1 MANSTLRGKAL
12 FKNAANT
19 VKVANSVAGKIGPKH
34 PLAKQMYGDVL
45 VLVDSFGSLL
55 HPISS
60 DPSFRKKARWFGRNL
75 TKGTKN
81 AIALS
86 VGAIGGPAGLALAG
100 GGILIGFAVTHA
112 LDYAFK
118 YHAGTRTKDGE
129 KGLKKERE
137 NSPGYW
143 KNMGIIITNN
153 KGLNEVMN
161 MCAEFENDRQ
171 ALLKL
176 PMSAQSCDDCW
187 RLLEHLARCE
197 LRVHQVSAASRTFMD
212 FGLFMNSYMND
223 LGKKADEIRSKAI
236 SKAQKLFNLSPEE
249 MLKNLSASAHH
260 KTVFNTGGFIYGS
273 YGGGHEEWVKAT
285 NPELSGGGGAG
296 QLSGGD
302 IDKTMG
308 LSDIY
313 ARNSAATTVMAAGG
327 SLGYAVKNMVAR
339 PSNMSAAAAGGN
351 LGAAITGAAIDA
363 LQAYYDAKAL
373 AKVHLK
379 LQDYEAQGVNK
390 FEILAKI
397 DKQDV
402 EALRK
407 EVKIIFSTLC
417 NKISE
422 IDVIQKE
429 LSNDADYGAH
439 FKGKSLEDRCV
450 RITRFVKLFHEIVE
464 IRKVY
469 DAFYKCTFD
478 RTMSFEFD
486 KNESIALPMLSQTI
500 FKNVDDYIKSH
511 AKGRVP
517 CSLEK
522 HVCYMD
528 SGNGMEAECKLHHI
542 ESPPQVDKTRWE
554 GIPVHPGPS
563 GLSEYAKKHGMASTG
578 LRRTLNEKKTGGK
591 SWF

>member
-1 MANSTLRGKAL
+1 MANSTLRGKAPS
-12 FKNAANT
+12 KAAGNATKSFAIT
-19 VKVANSVAGKIGPKH
+19 NSLEGKIGPKN

-45 VLVDSFGSLL
+45 LLVDSLGSLL

-81 AIALS
+81 AIAFS
-86 VGAIGGPAGLALAG
+86 VGVIGGPPGLALAG
-100 GGILIGFAVTHA
+100 GGILIGFAATHA
-112 LDYAFK
+112 LTYA
-118 YHAGTRTKDGE
+118 YEYYTGTRTQDGE
-129 KGLKKERE
+129 KGLKKESE

-143 KNMGIIITNN
+143 KNMGIIIYNN
-153 KGLNEVMN
+153 KNLNEVMN

-176 PMSAQSCDDCW
+176 PISAKSCDDCW
-187 RLLEHLARCE
+187 RLLEHVARCE
-197 LRVHQVSAASRTFMD
+197 LRVHQVSKVSETFTN
-212 FGLFMNSYMND
+212 FGQFMNSYMGD
-223 LGKKADEIRSKAI
+223 LEKKANEIRSKAI
-236 SKAQKLFNLSPEE
+236 AKALKLFNLSPEE
-249 MLKNLSASAHH
+249 MLKKLSASAHH

-302 IDKTMG
+302 VDKTMG

-313 ARNSAATTVMAAGG
+313 ERNAGNTVVAAGG

-339 PSNMSAAAAGGN
+339 PSNMSAASAGGN
-351 LGAAITGAAIDA
+351 LAAVITGVAIDA

-373 AKVHLK
+373 EKVHEK
-379 LQDYEAQGVNK
+379 LLQHEAEGVNK

-397 DKQDV
+397 NKQDV

-407 EVKIIFSTLC
+407 ETKIIFNTLC

-422 IDVIQKE
+422 IDVTQKE
-429 LSNDADYGAH
+429 LRDDAFHGAN

-450 RITRFVKLFHEIVE
+450 RITRFVKLFYEILQL
-464 IRKVY
+464 RKAY
-469 DAFYKCTFD
+469 DAFYLCTFH
-478 RTMSFEFD
+478 RTMSFKFD
-486 KNESIALPMLSQTI
+486 EDALPKLRQSI
-500 FKNVDDYIKSH
+500 FNEVDKYIASH
-511 AKGRVP
+511 AEGQVP
-517 CSLEK
+517 CSLK
-522 HVCYMD
+522 NHVCYMD
-528 SGNGMEAECKLHHI
+528 SGKGMATEFKWHGLN
-542 ESPPQVDKTRWE
+542 PPGDTVIRGWS

-563 GLSEYAKKHGMASTG
+563 GLSEYAKKNNSVSIG
-578 LRRTLNEKKTGGK
+578 LRRTLNEIITGGK